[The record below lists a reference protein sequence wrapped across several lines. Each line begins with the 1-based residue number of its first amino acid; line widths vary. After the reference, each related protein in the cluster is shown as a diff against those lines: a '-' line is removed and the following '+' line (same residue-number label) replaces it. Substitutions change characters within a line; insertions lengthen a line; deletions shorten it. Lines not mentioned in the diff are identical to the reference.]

1 MPENEEQIYIP
12 KRKIKKNRY
21 LELKKVNEE
30 YESIIDIWGSSDGDD
45 QKTRKIKARQIIQNN
60 PDLTLFR
67 TVLTTAPFPGEDETC
82 EGFRYWIMKENGTL
96 PTKKKPISVPILA
109 GDQDTDS
116 VQEIELE
123 ASDELPL
130 SEKVTLHYPST
141 KEKPTG
147 KKEKVT
153 FGKKLAKFFG
163 F

>member
-30 YESIIDIWGSSDGDD
+30 YESTIDIWGSSNGDD

-67 TVLTTAPFPGEDETC
+67 TVLTTAPLPGEDETC

-96 PTKKKPISVPILA
+96 PVKKKVEVPLI
-109 GDQDTDS
+109 
-116 VQEIELE
+116 IEE
-123 ASDELPL
+123 VKPETSDELSL
-130 SEKVTLHYPST
+130 SEEVTLHYPAT
-141 KEKPTG
+141 EEQPTG

>member
-30 YESIIDIWGSSDGDD
+30 YESTIDIWGSSNGDD
-45 QKTRKIKARQIIQNN
+45 QKTRKIKARKIIQNN

-67 TVLTTAPFPGEDETC
+67 TVLTTAPIVGEDEVC

-96 PTKKKPISVPILA
+96 PVKKKAEPLLIIEEVKP
-109 GDQDTDS
+109 
-116 VQEIELE
+116 EI
-123 ASDELPL
+123 SDELSL
-130 SEKVTLHYPST
+130 SEEVTLHYPAT
-141 KEKPTG
+141 EEQLIG